1 MRRVLIVLS
10 LLTATAVSI
19 VAASAQAV
27 PGRSGAIPG
36 CEVGSLKLLKSGTLT
51 IGADNPAYPPWFGGD
66 EKKPW
71 KVSDPYSGKGYE
83 SAVAYAV
90 AKELGFTKAQVA
102 WKAVPFNNSYRPGD
116 KPFDFYLTQVSYTPE
131 RAKAVTF
138 SKGYYFVNQAVV
150 TRKGNKLATVKTVA
164 GLADYKLGAQL
175 GTTSYTTI
183 KNVIK
188 PSSDPLVFDDN
199 DKAIQALKNGQIDG
213 IVVDLPTAF
222 YVTAAQLDDGV
233 IVGKL
238 PAVGTKERFGLV
250 FQKGNPLAGCV
261 NKAIDALTA
270 GGTLAKL
277 QQTWLAKAGAP
288 DLK

>member
-1 MRRVLIVLS
+1 MRKALITLS
-10 LLTATAVSI
+10 ALALATLALV
-19 VAASAQAV
+19 ASAAAA
-27 PGRSGAIPG
+27 PARTIGIPG
-36 CEVGSLKLLKSGTLT
+36 CEIEKLNLLKSGTLT
-51 IGADNPAYPPWFGGD
+51 VGADNPAYPPWFGGD

-71 KVSDPYSGKGYE
+71 KVSDPTSGKGYE
-83 SAVAYAV
+83 SAVTYAI

-102 WKAVPFNNSYRPGD
+102 WTAVPFNNSYRPGD
-116 KPFDFYLTQVSYTPE
+116 KPFDFYITQVSYTPE

-150 TRKGNKLATVKTVA
+150 TRKGNKLAKVKTVA
-164 GLADYKLGAQL
+164 GLKNFKLGAQL

-188 PSSDPLVFDDN
+188 PSDDPLVFDDN

-238 PAVGTKERFGLV
+238 PATGTKERFGLV
-250 FQKGNPLAGCV
+250 LEKGNALVGCV
-261 NKAIDALTA
+261 NKAIDRLTA
-270 GGTLAKL
+270 NGTIAKL